1 MKVCLVG
8 PGIMSIPPTGWGAVE
23 SVIWETANELGELDY
38 EGEILN
44 TPDKQEIISSIEEGQ
59 FDFIHIHYDVFC
71 DLIPEMMRVS
81 PKSKIALSSHYP
93 YIDQYNQ
100 HARDGYDRVFR
111 WMIANG
117 NKFYNFCVSEKDLNA
132 FKSCGYPEKNL
143 RLFKTGA
150 QHRDIKF
157 ITDPQNKDRSIY
169 IGKIDRRKAQF
180 LYQPID
186 SIDFVGPIGD
196 SYKFDYNKNYL
207 GEWSR
212 ESICDRIGEYANTV
226 LLSTGENGTPL
237 VIKEALIAG
246 LGVVTSQYCAY
257 ELDESLP
264 FITIVPD
271 DKLEDIDY
279 VNNCLIE
286 NRNISLS
293 MRDEISEYG
302 IDNFSWE
309 KLIKV
314 YSENIS
320 NL

>member
-1 MKVCLVG
+1 M
-8 PGIMSIPPTGWGAVE
+8 
-23 SVIWETANELGELDY
+23 
-38 EGEILN
+38 
-44 TPDKQEIISSIEEGQ
+44 
-59 FDFIHIHYDVFC
+59 
-71 DLIPEMMRVS
+71 
-81 PKSKIALSSHYP
+81 
-93 YIDQYNQ
+93 
-100 HARDGYDRVFR
+100 
-111 WMIANG
+111 
-117 NKFYNFCVSEKDLNA
+117 
-132 FKSCGYPEKNL
+132 
-143 RLFKTGA
+143 
-150 QHRDIKF
+150 
-157 ITDPQNKDRSIY
+157 
-169 IGKIDRRKAQF
+169 
-180 LYQPID
+180 
-186 SIDFVGPIGD
+186 
-196 SYKFDYNKNYL
+196 
-207 GEWSR
+207 
-212 ESICDRIGEYANTV
+212 
-226 LLSTGENGTPL
+226 
-237 VIKEALIAG
+237 IAG

>member
-132 FKSCGYPEKNL
+132 FKSCGYPEENL

-157 ITDPQNKDRSIY
+157 IADPQNKDRSIY

-196 SYKFDYNKNYL
+196 SYKFDCNKNYL